1 MGLLPQASPEQLGSQ
16 KTQVPLQANFS
27 THLPGR
33 QMLFEQEG
41 ASAVHLEAKKQAG
54 HSTPLKMQGGRAHTG
69 VSSQELASL
78 PRKQKHNRSNF
89 ELTDLAVERVHCRLR
104 PDSRGHAAYDG
115 HHTHSGAEDVV
126 MRDAYGAVAPDV
138 VEEQVKKDSTTGYAK
153 LRGPSPTPE
162 GVFQVGQAT
171 THASKLPLSLYHLFT
186 DALSPC
192 DVPIRLAGKCPDL
205 EALCKA
211 LVRFM
216 VLMLDAR
223 LSAVGEGLQSNKKV
237 QIRRGLNETQYWLR
251 QLLSWWKPPGVSQL
265 MHMIDRIFDDDA
277 TPLEE
282 EASLDH
288 IAILAKLLRHLS
300 SGQLDAVADP
310 RSSPPNELND
320 MACIMASNFTSQVA
334 FFSTEVERRRARWTS
349 QQGYMQ
355 VLQSLQIVLNNRIYQ
370 AESLAETRA
379 AVLHALEVMDQKFRR
394 TFMDMA
400 SSAQQ
405 WSSMFA
411 TYARHTNMSS
421 RALLGITE
429 DLLLSASLGLAVM
442 RSSMLMSISEFKQLL
457 WPLCFESDSHTEY
470 GSIQFSISWHHIIHG
485 LLEASGFD
493 IGSETENKDQKLRV
507 MHAGAMPFTASE
519 VRARYAS
526 SLESLPHVPNIEMV
540 DV

>member
-1 MGLLPQASPEQLGSQ
+1 M
-16 KTQVPLQANFS
+16 
-27 THLPGR
+27 
-33 QMLFEQEG
+33 
-41 ASAVHLEAKKQAG
+41 
-54 HSTPLKMQGGRAHTG
+54 G
-69 VSSQELASL
+69 VSFRELVSV
-78 PRKQKHNRSNF
+78 PRKNKNIGNNS
-89 ELTDLAVERVHCRLR
+89 ELDDLAVERVDCRLR
-104 PDSRGHAAYDG
+104 PGSRGHAADGG

-126 MRDAYGAVAPDV
+126 MRDAYGAVAPDI
-138 VEEQVKKDSTTGYAK
+138 VEEQVQKDDTTSYVE
-153 LRGPSPTPE
+153 LCRPRPMPE
-162 GVFQVGQAT
+162 GLFQVVQAT
-171 THASKLPLSLYHLFT
+171 THASKLPMSLYNLFT

-192 DVPIRLAGKCPDL
+192 DVPISLAGNCPDL

-216 VLMLDAR
+216 VLLLDAQV
-223 LSAVGEGLQSNKKV
+223 SAVGEGLQSNKKF
-237 QIRRGLNETQYWLR
+237 QIRRGSNETQYWLR

-265 MHMIDRIFDDDA
+265 MHMIDRMFDDDA
-277 TPLEE
+277 TPLQE

-288 IAILAKLLRHLS
+288 IATLAKLLRHLS
-300 SGQLDAVADP
+300 CGQLDAVVDP

-320 MACIMASNFTSQVA
+320 MAYIMAANFTSQVA
-334 FFSTEVERRRARWTS
+334 FFSTEVERRLARWTS

-355 VLQSLQIVLNNRIYQ
+355 VLQSLHIVLNNTMYQ
-370 AESLAETRA
+370 AESLAKTRA

-457 WPLCFESDSHTEY
+457 WPLCFESGSHTEY
-470 GSIQFSISWHHIIHG
+470 GSIEFSISWHHIIQS
-485 LLEASGFD
+485 LLIAGGFD
-493 IGSETENKDQKLRV
+493 IGSETENKDQRLRV
-507 MHAGAMPFTASE
+507 IQAGAMPFTAAE
-519 VRARYAS
+519 VRAEYAS
-526 SLESLPHVPNIEMV
+526 RLKSLPDVPNIELV

>member
-1 MGLLPQASPEQLGSQ
+1 M
-16 KTQVPLQANFS
+16 
-27 THLPGR
+27 
-33 QMLFEQEG
+33 
-41 ASAVHLEAKKQAG
+41 
-54 HSTPLKMQGGRAHTG
+54 G
-69 VSSQELASL
+69 VSFRERVSVPQKKENIKYNCELG
-78 PRKQKHNRSNF
+78 
-89 ELTDLAVERVHCRLR
+89 DLAVERVDYRLR
-104 PDSRGHAAYDG
+104 PGSRGHAADDG
-115 HHTHSGAEDVV
+115 HHTHSGAEDIV
-126 MRDAYGAVAPDV
+126 MRDAYGAVAPGG
-138 VEEQVKKDSTTGYAK
+138 VEGQEKKDNTTSYAE
-153 LRGPSPTPE
+153 LRRPSPTPE
-162 GVFQVGQAT
+162 GLFQVGQAT
-171 THASKLPLSLYHLFT
+171 THASKLPMSLYHLFA

-192 DVPIRLAGKCPDL
+192 DVPISLAGKCPDL

-216 VLMLDAR
+216 VLMLDAS
-223 LSAVGEGLQSNKKV
+223 LSAVGEGLQENKKLH
-237 QIRRGLNETQYWLR
+237 IRRGLNETQYWLR

-265 MHMIDRIFDDDA
+265 MHMIDRMFDDDA
-277 TPLEE
+277 TLLQE

-300 SGQLDAVADP
+300 SSQLDAVVDP
-310 RSSPPNELND
+310 RSSPPNHMND

-334 FFSTEVERRRARWTS
+334 FFSTEIERRRARWTS

-355 VLQSLQIVLNNRIYQ
+355 VLQSLQIVLNNTMYQ
-370 AESLAETRA
+370 AESLAKTRA

-457 WPLCFESDSHTEY
+457 WPLCFESGSHTEY
-470 GSIQFSISWHHIIHG
+470 GSIEFSISWYHIVHD
-485 LLEASGFD
+485 LLKASGFD
-493 IGSETENKDQKLRV
+493 LGSETENKDQKLRV
-507 MHAGAMPFTASE
+507 MQAGAMPFTASE
-519 VRARYAS
+519 VRAKYAS
-526 SLESLPHVPNIEMV
+526 SLKSLPHVPNIEMV